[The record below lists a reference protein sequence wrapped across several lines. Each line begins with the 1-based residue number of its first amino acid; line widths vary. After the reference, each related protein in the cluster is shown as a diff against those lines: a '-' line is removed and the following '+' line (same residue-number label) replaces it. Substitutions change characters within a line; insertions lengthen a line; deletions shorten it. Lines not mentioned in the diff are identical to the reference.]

1 MCLHLNH
8 PAGDQVGPHEP
19 AGDHLHKPEVP
30 LLLLS
35 FFCRLLSELGFWIPW
50 SSSRA
55 PPPLRSQGSPVPMSP
70 WVSQAWCSSRAA
82 AAACADWGRGG
93 SAAPHIVCPTSCHC
107 APTSTLPGIGCRS
120 RRRGLPG
127 VNIKAAR
134 GEYQKSEPPNVI
146 SLVPTLCC
154 LSQADSE

>member
-1 MCLHLNH
+1 MCASILTIRLETRSALMN
-8 PAGDQVGPHEP
+8 
-19 AGDHLHKPEVP
+19 
-30 LLLLS
+30 LLVTTYTSPKSLSSLLS

-70 WVSQAWCSSRAA
+70 WVSQVWCSSLGA

-134 GEYQKSEPPNVI
+134 GEHQS
-146 SLVPTLCC
+146 C
-154 LSQADSE
+154 QG